1 MSKKK
6 LNQIVAVERDIKT
19 RAYKELSKEH
29 VLLQRADDVTGMI
42 KTYEPKG
49 EGGEQYPPQSKFVSI
64 RVWDALFEVKE
75 RQRELFDV
83 TFTKDVGNTQTKAD
97 ILGPDGSVMI
107 KDVPVPTLLF
117 LEKQLN
123 DLHTFFEKLPVLDPA
138 QRWEYDLVERVHV
151 TKPIETI
158 KTQKVKKAIVLVP
171 PTKEHP
177 AQSQLIDEDITVGTW
192 KTIAQSGAIMQ
203 QEKTAILRR
212 TDFLMKSVKEA
223 RERANL
229 VDVEEQKMSDSI
241 FTYLL
246 GVKQS

>member
-29 VLLQRADDVTGMI
+29 VLLQRADAVTGMI

-49 EGGEQYPPQSKFVSI
+49 EDGEKYPPESKFVSI
-64 RVWDALFEVKE
+64 RVLDALAEVKE
-75 RQRELFDV
+75 RQRELFDI
-83 TFTKDVGNTQTKAD
+83 TLTKDVGNTKTMAD
-97 ILGPDGSVMI
+97 IIGPGGVVMI

-117 LEKQLN
+117 LEKQLS
-123 DLHTFFEKLPVLDPA
+123 DIHTFVEKLPVLDPA
-138 QRWEYDLVERVHV
+138 QRWEYDSVERVYV

-158 KTQKVKKAIVLVP
+158 KTKKVKKAIVLVP

-203 QEKTAILRR
+203 SHKTAILQR

-229 VDVEEQKMSDSI
+229 VEVDEKKMSDVI
-241 FTYLL
+241 FDYLL
-246 GVKQS
+246 G